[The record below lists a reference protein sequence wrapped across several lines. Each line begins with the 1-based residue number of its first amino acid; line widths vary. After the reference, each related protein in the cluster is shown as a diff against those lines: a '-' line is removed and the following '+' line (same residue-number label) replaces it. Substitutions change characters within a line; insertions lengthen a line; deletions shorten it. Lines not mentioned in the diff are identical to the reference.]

1 MPPVCPL
8 LRTLLQ
14 ACFAD
19 YLRLVEPDSSEHLCL
34 DRASFRSYGQDERS
48 GLGLVAEVPGL
59 RAEVPGLRGE
69 KVTVLVRI
77 EPDAPAPDALS
88 DRLGRTLLD
97 LEVRYGQPVLLSVV
111 CLRGARPGVNLETA
125 AVGRVF
131 GVEVLRVFY
140 TLFGLGGA
148 RAEYYLQRPEPL
160 AWALAAL
167 MSPARLDPAALRQAC
182 LERIAAARLDEPRRA
197 LLAGS
202 VEAFLDPGRVD
213 EPVENQISITS
224 LSRIPSPAEQPRLP
238 RFVP

>member
-14 ACFAD
+14 AFFAD
-19 YLRLVEPDSSEHLCL
+19 YLCLVEPDSAEHLCL
-34 DRASFRSYGQDERS
+34 DRVSFRDPQADLAGWEEDERS
-48 GLGLVAEVPGL
+48 VLCLVAEVPG
-59 RAEVPGLRGE
+59 VRGE

-77 EPDAPAPDALS
+77 EPDAPGPDDVS
-88 DRLGRTLLD
+88 DRLGRTFAD
-97 LEVRYGQPVLLSVV
+97 LEVRYCQPVLLSVV

-140 TLFGLGGA
+140 TLFGLAGA

-167 MSPARLDPAALRQAC
+167 MRPARLDRSELRKAC

-202 VEAFLDPGRVD
+202 VEAFLDLEG
-213 EPVENQISITS
+213 
-224 LSRIPSPAEQPRLP
+224 
-238 RFVP
+238 

>member
-14 ACFAD
+14 VCFAD
-19 YLRLVEPDSSEHLCL
+19 YLRLVEPDAAEHLCL
-34 DRASFRSYGQDERS
+34 DRASFRSCGQDERS
-48 GLGLVAEVPGL
+48 GLGLVAEVPS
-59 RAEVPGLRGE
+59 LRGG

-88 DRLGRTLLD
+88 DRLGQTLLD

-111 CLRGARPGVNLETA
+111 CLRGARPGINLETT

-167 MSPARLDPAALRQAC
+167 MTPFHLDPPALRQAC
-182 LERIAAARLDEPRRA
+182 LERIAAARLDRPRRA

-202 VEAFLDPGRVD
+202 VEAFLDSGRVD
-213 EPVENQISITS
+213 EPVENQISIPS
-224 LSRIPSPAEQPRLP
+224 LSRTPSPAEQPRLP
-238 RFVP
+238 RFVQ

>member
-14 ACFAD
+14 ACLPD
-19 YLRLVEPDSSEHLCL
+19 YLRLVEPDSAEHLCL
-34 DRASFRSYGQDERS
+34 DRASFHSHGNDERS

-59 RAEVPGLRGE
+59 RGE
-69 KVTVLVRI
+69 KVTLLVRI
-77 EPDAPAPDALS
+77 EPDAPAPDALC
-88 DRLGRTLLD
+88 DRLRQTFLD
-97 LEVRYGQPVLLSVV
+97 FEVRYGQPVLLSVI
-111 CLRGARPGVNLETA
+111 CLRGARPGINLETA
-125 AVGRVF
+125 AIGRVF

-140 TLFGLGGA
+140 TLFGLAGA

-182 LERIAAARLDEPRRA
+182 LERIAAAPLDEPRRA

-213 EPVENQISITS
+213 EPIENHVSM
-224 LSRIPSPAEQPRLP
+224 LRPSRIPSPAEQPRLP